1 MAVMSLAFFFVPI
14 KSQRKNKI
22 IGYMLELLSVM
33 IRQSA
38 GKACWKT
45 RILRDYTPISHF
57 ARKSYAGWRYSPIPP
72 VMAAWL
78 VA

>member
-38 GKACWKT
+38 GKAC
-45 RILRDYTPISHF
+45 
-57 ARKSYAGWRYSPIPP
+57 
-72 VMAAWL
+72 
-78 VA
+78 